1 MGLVDDH
8 SLALDH
14 NPKDS
19 LALLL
24 TTFVMAPLPLL
35 HVHLNNPKL
44 NISYTGHKHHVVR
57 EQNTHQRTKYFFFY
71 SSSSRLNA
79 PKERP
84 LITKL

>member
-44 NISYTGHKHHVVR
+44 
-57 EQNTHQRTKYFFFY
+57 
-71 SSSSRLNA
+71 
-79 PKERP
+79 
-84 LITKL
+84 